1 MTMKAAKSAKATKH
15 ATGTRTGMFQGTRE
29 MLRSAIAAKPVK
41 SSGLSG
47 ALKKVNDI
55 VRPCLITVTLLHN
68 LKRERKPPPEMVYQ
82 NLRNLLGSTVRKLE
96 GVGLPPED
104 VQDIRYAL
112 VAFVDELMQSDPGP
126 LREFWVSHLLQL
138 EFFGETRAGEG
149 FFERLEKL
157 KSARR
162 CAALRVYYLCLL
174 FGFHGIYGQHGELE
188 RENLIVGVQSTLNDC
203 GGLVSDPNLAP
214 HGHRPDEPGIDRE
227 RNRLLQFLAI
237 AAAVMAVVWYV
248 GLVFTVDAQEHTLT
262 EILQN
267 SYEDLKAGLSGS
279 DYQGN

>member
-1 MTMKAAKSAKATKH
+1 MTMKAAKAAKPTKH

-29 MLRSAIAAKPVK
+29 MLRSAIAAKPAK

-55 VRPCLITVTLLHN
+55 VRPCLITVTQLHN

-112 VAFVDELMQSDPGP
+112 VAFIDELMQSDPGP

-138 EFFGETRAGEG
+138 EFFSETRAGEG
-149 FFERLEKL
+149 FFERLEKV
-157 KSARR
+157 KSARKGPVM
-162 CAALRVYYLCLL
+162 RVYYLCLL

-188 RENLIVGVQSTLNDC
+188 RENLIVGVQSALGDC
-203 GGLVSDPNLAP
+203 GGLVNEPNLAP

-262 EILQN
+262 ETLQN
-267 SYEDLKAGLSGS
+267 AYEDLKAGLSAS

>member
-1 MTMKAAKSAKATKH
+1 
-15 ATGTRTGMFQGTRE
+15 MFQGTRE
-29 MLRSAIAAKPVK
+29 MLRSAIAAKPVR

-55 VRPCLITVTLLHN
+55 VRPCLITVTQLHN

-112 VAFVDELMQSDPGP
+112 VAFVDELMQADPGP

-138 EFFGETRAGEG
+138 EFFSETRAGEG
-149 FFERLEKL
+149 FFERLDKL
-157 KSARR
+157 KSARKGPVM
-162 CAALRVYYLCLL
+162 RVYYLCLL

-188 RENLIVGVQSTLNDC
+188 RENLIVGVQSALSDC
-203 GGLVSDPNLAP
+203 GGLVNDPVLAP
-214 HGHRPDEPGIDRE
+214 HGHRPDEPGIDRG
-227 RNRLLQFLAI
+227 RNRLLQFLAV

-262 EILQN
+262 EMLQN

-279 DYQGN
+279 DYQGQ

>member
-1 MTMKAAKSAKATKH
+1 MTMKAAKR
-15 ATGTRTGMFQGTRE
+15 ATGSRTGVFQGTRE
-29 MLRSAIAAKPVK
+29 MLRSAIAAKPVR

-47 ALKKVNDI
+47 TLKKVNDI
-55 VRPCLITVTLLHN
+55 VRPCLITVTQLHH
-68 LKRERKPPPEMVYQ
+68 LKRERKPPPEMAYQ
-82 NLRNLLGSTVRKLE
+82 NLRNLLNSTVRKLE
-96 GVGLPPED
+96 GVGLTPEE

-112 VAFVDELMQSDPGP
+112 VAFIDELMQSDPGP

-138 EFFGETRAGEG
+138 EFFSETRAGEG

-162 CAALRVYYLCLL
+162 GPALRVYYLCLL

-188 RENLIVGVQSTLNDC
+188 RENLIVGVQQALSDC
-203 GGLVSDPNLAP
+203 NGLVNDPILSP

-262 EILQN
+262 EMLQN

-279 DYQGN
+279 DYQGH

>member
-1 MTMKAAKSAKATKH
+1 MKAAKAAKAAKS

-29 MLRSAIAAKPVK
+29 MLRSAIAAKPPK
-41 SSGLSG
+41 SSGLGG

-55 VRPCLITVTLLHN
+55 VRPCLITVTQLHA
-68 LKRERKPPPEMVYQ
+68 LKRERKPPPEMAYQ
-82 NLRNLLGSTVRKLE
+82 NVRNLLSSTVRKLE
-96 GVGLPPED
+96 GIGLPPED

-112 VAFVDELMQSDPGP
+112 VAFVDELMQADPGP

-157 KSARR
+157 KSARKGP
-162 CAALRVYYLCLL
+162 ALRVYYLCLL

-188 RENLIVGVQSTLNDC
+188 RENLIVGVQSSLSDC
-203 GGLVSDPNLAP
+203 GGLVGEPNLSP

-227 RNRLLQFLAI
+227 RNRLLQFLAV

-248 GLVFTVDAQEHTLT
+248 GLVFTVDAQEHTLN

-279 DYQGN
+279 DYQGH